1 MVPSSL
7 KKGDPFKKFINIDNN
22 AKNNKIQN
30 DNKEK
35 NIIKTE
41 PILSY
46 GLNND
51 KNLNDKDININKNI
65 DNFKNNINNNINNN
79 LNNNIKNNFNNN
91 IKNNNINNLNNHINN
106 DNMANNQFLR
116 EIPKPVNS
124 LEQTA
129 KKVNENNQKINI
141 NINIPQKKPNNETNQ
156 KITLYN
162 LDNEDKS
169 LLKNMEK
176 NNAFIISDI
185 SFLNRKN
192 ITNYNISLSNFDI
205 KKLLIYY
212 INLVKEN
219 KKEQIYIT
227 NLKNNISGLRG
238 QLMTIKKNEIKTKS
252 DINKEKEKKSINLIE
267 INNKYINNE
276 NKKEKLDILSR
287 YENDLNYFEKLI
299 NNMNEEIK
307 KI

>member
-22 AKNNKIQN
+22 AKNNKIEN

-91 IKNNNINNLNNHINN
+91 IKNNNSNNLNNHINN